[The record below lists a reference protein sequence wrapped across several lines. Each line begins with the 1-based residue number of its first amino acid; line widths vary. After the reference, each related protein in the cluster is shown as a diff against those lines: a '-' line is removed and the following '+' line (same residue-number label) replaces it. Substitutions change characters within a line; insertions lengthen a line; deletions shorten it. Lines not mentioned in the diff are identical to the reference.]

1 MGVKVVVVGA
11 GPYALSLAAHLRARG
26 VEHQVVGRCMDAWL
40 RHMPE
45 AMVLK
50 SEAFASDLFA
60 PGAGYRLEEYCRE
73 RGLAYEPIGYPVPRR
88 VFAAYGREFQRRFV
102 PELREEHVA
111 RIERAVAGDA
121 SGVRPG
127 ARSGGASG
135 AGFRVTTESGWSVVA
150 ERVVLAVGLHPF
162 PYIPAAMRGLS
173 AASHSFDHGDVSGF
187 AGRRVMV
194 WGAGASA
201 INLAIDLKDHGAEV
215 EVVARAGR
223 IVFHD
228 APVVRRGLRER
239 VRNPR
244 SALGL
249 GWRSW
254 LAAELPGVFRRLP
267 VELRHRVVARHLGP
281 APNWTTRAEFEGRIP
296 ARLGLEVERMAEG
309 ENGVEVWCRA
319 ATGERQVLRYDHVI
333 AATGFRPMVERMTML
348 EPGLA
353 GSLATEMGAV
363 KLDGNFESSE
373 RGLYFVGLAAANTFG
388 PLFRFACG
396 AKYASRRL
404 SRHLAR

>member
-1 MGVKVVVVGA
+1 MDGKVLVVGA
-11 GPYALSLAAHLRARG
+11 GPYGLSLAAHLRARG
-26 VEHQVVGRCMDAWL
+26 VEHATVGRCMDAWVA
-40 RHMPE
+40 HMPE

-50 SEAFASDLFA
+50 SEAFASDLYA
-60 PGAGYRLEEYCRE
+60 PGAGFRLEEYCRQQ
-73 RGLAYEPIGYPVPRR
+73 GLAYEPVGFPVPRR

-102 PELREEHVA
+102 PELREEHVV
-111 RIERAVAGDA
+111 RIERAG
-121 SGVRPG
+121 SGV
-127 ARSGGASG
+127 
-135 AGFRVTTESGWSVVA
+135 AGFRVTTESGWSATA

-162 PYIPAAMRGLS
+162 PYFPQAMQGLS
-173 AASHSFDHGDVSGF
+173 RERASHSFDHGDVSGF

-201 INLAIDLKDHGAEV
+201 INLAIDLKDHGADV

-228 APVVRRGLRER
+228 APVMDRPLVER
-239 VRNPR
+239 VKNPR

-281 APNWTTRAEFEGRIP
+281 APNWTTRGEFEGRIV
-296 ARLGLEVERMAEG
+296 ARLGLEVERMTERDGAVD
-309 ENGVEVWCRA
+309 VECRA
-319 ATGERQVLRYDHVI
+319 ANGERSLLRYDHVI
-333 AATGFRPMVERMTML
+333 AATGFRPTLERLKLL

-353 GSLATEMGAV
+353 GSMATEMGAP
-363 KLDGNFESSE
+363 KLDGNFQTSA
-373 RGLYFVGLAAANTFG
+373 RGLYMVGLAAANTFG

-404 SRHLAR
+404 SAHLAR

>member
-1 MGVKVVVVGA
+1 MRMDGKVLVVGA
-11 GPYALSLAAHLRARG
+11 GPYGLSLAAHLRARG
-26 VEHQVVGRCMDAWL
+26 VEHATVGRCMDAWVA
-40 RHMPE
+40 HMPQ

-50 SEAFASDLFA
+50 SEAFASDLYA
-60 PGAGYRLEEYCRE
+60 PGAGFRLEEYCRQQ
-73 RGLAYEPIGYPVPRR
+73 GLAYEPVGFPVPRR

-102 PELREEHVA
+102 PELREEHVV
-111 RIERAVAGDA
+111 RIERAG
-121 SGVRPG
+121 SGV
-127 ARSGGASG
+127 
-135 AGFRVTTESGWSVVA
+135 AGFRVTTESGWSATA

-162 PYIPAAMRGLS
+162 PYLPQAMQSLS
-173 AASHSFDHGDVSGF
+173 RKRASHSFDHGDVSGF

-201 INLAIDLKDHGAEV
+201 INLAIDLKDHGADV

-228 APVVRRGLRER
+228 APVMDRPLVER
-239 VRNPR
+239 VKNPR

-281 APNWTTRAEFEGRIP
+281 APNWTTRGEFEGRIV
-296 ARLGLEVERMAEG
+296 ARLGLEVERMTERDGAVD
-309 ENGVEVWCRA
+309 VECRA
-319 ATGERQVLRYDHVI
+319 VSGERSLLRYDHVI
-333 AATGFRPMVERMTML
+333 AATGFRPTLERLKLL

-353 GSLATEMGAV
+353 GSMATEMGAP
-363 KLDGNFESSE
+363 KLDGNFQTSA
-373 RGLYFVGLAAANTFG
+373 RGLYMVGLAAANTFG

-404 SRHLAR
+404 SAHLAR

>member
-1 MGVKVVVVGA
+1 MDGKVLVVGA
-11 GPYALSLAAHLRARG
+11 GPYGLSLAAHLRARG
-26 VEHQVVGRCMDAWL
+26 VEHATVGRCMDAWVA
-40 RHMPE
+40 HMPE

-50 SEAFASDLFA
+50 SEAFASDLYA
-60 PGAGYRLEEYCRE
+60 PGAGFRLEEYCRQQ
-73 RGLAYEPIGYPVPRR
+73 GLAYEPVGFPVPRR

-102 PELREEHVA
+102 PELREEHVV
-111 RIERAVAGDA
+111 RIERAG
-121 SGVRPG
+121 SGV
-127 ARSGGASG
+127 
-135 AGFRVTTESGWSVVA
+135 AGFRVTTESGWCATA

-162 PYIPAAMRGLS
+162 PYLPQAMQGLS
-173 AASHSFDHGDVSGF
+173 RERASHSFDHGDVSGF

-201 INLAIDLKDHGAEV
+201 INLAIDLKDHGADV

-228 APVVRRGLRER
+228 APVMDRPLVER
-239 VRNPR
+239 VKNPR

-281 APNWTTRAEFEGRIP
+281 APNWTTRGEFEGRIV
-296 ARLGLEVERMAEG
+296 ARLGLEVERMTERDGAVD
-309 ENGVEVWCRA
+309 VECRA
-319 ATGERQVLRYDHVI
+319 ANGERSLLRYDHVI
-333 AATGFRPMVERMTML
+333 AATGFRPTLERLKLL

-353 GSLATEMGAV
+353 GSMATEMGAP
-363 KLDGNFESSE
+363 KLDGNFQTSA
-373 RGLYFVGLAAANTFG
+373 RGLYMVGLAAANTFG

-404 SRHLAR
+404 SAHLAR